1 MEYRIIDLYQEE
13 INNWNAVKFDE
24 SIFGVILHYEKDNK
38 NFKEYMSQCTRLKI
52 PFGISIKSKAIDLHE
67 AENEAKFVESL
78 IKDYKLEMPIYYN
91 IVNRSDI
98 KDPKLLGAIIKVF
111 TQALKNNNYY
121 TALYTDIDTFKRLPK
136 VFYDYDKWITVLDK
150 GQIFYSRY
158 SMVENKNKKTYPWA
172 NEPIKTNT
180 CFVNYPEIIKFNG
193 LNGFE
198 PFIK

>member
-38 NFKEYMSQCTRLKI
+38 NFKEYMGQCTRLKI

-91 IVNRSDI
+91 IVNRNDI
-98 KDPKLLGAIIKVF
+98 KDPKLLGAIVKVF
-111 TQALKNNNYY
+111 TQTLKNNNYY
-121 TALYTDIDTFKRLPK
+121 TAMYIDIDTFKKLPK

-180 CFVNYPEIIKFNG
+180 CFVNYPEIIKFNR